1 MQLQTFSKFLLLSDW
16 QIPSKANKEISPMSN
31 YLLLNNSDC
40 IEPGRPPTRLK
51 HAALPE
57 TRVGNVLGPGVLTFT
72 RLIITLIPTLN

>member
-1 MQLQTFSKFLLLSDW
+1 
-16 QIPSKANKEISPMSN
+16 MSN